1 MTDEEREG
9 LGRIIAD
16 LERQTSEQA
25 AIIERVR
32 AGNVELKRKI
42 ELLNGLVSGTLF
54 LPTRKLRPIYAD

>member
-16 LERQTSEQA
+16 LERQTSEQV

-32 AGNVELKRKI
+32 AGNV
-42 ELLNGLVSGTLF
+42 VV
-54 LPTRKLRPIYAD
+54 LR